1 MVNVDLQLAYQVC
14 VEDDEVDFMKNTMQA
29 QFAQRIRF
37 NSDNLEAL
45 IHLFLISR
53 HLERIADH
61 ATNIAEDVI
70 YMITGEIH
78 RHRGDEFD

>member
-1 MVNVDLQLAYQVC
+1 
-14 VEDDEVDFMKNTMQA
+14 VDFMKNTMQA

-37 NSDNLEAL
+37 NSDNLDSL

-70 YMITGEIH
+70 YMITGQIH

>member
-1 MVNVDLQLAYQVC
+1 MR
-14 VEDDEVDFMKNTMQA
+14 NTIQN
-29 QFAQRIRF
+29 QFGAELSKVQGNAESMI
-37 NSDNLEAL
+37 D
-45 IHLFLISR
+45 LFLISR

-78 RHRGDEFD
+78 RHKEPVVIRGSDAWFEAARQVEME

>member
-1 MVNVDLQLAYQVC
+1 MID
-14 VEDDEVDFMKNTMQA
+14 
-29 QFAQRIRF
+29 
-37 NSDNLEAL
+37 
-45 IHLFLISR
+45 LFLVSR

-78 RHRGDEFD
+78 RHKDIVVVRGSDAWFEPTRRVERD